1 MKKLLALCLCL
12 LWIAPCA
19 VAEERY
25 AAIPA
30 LLQFS
35 QKEAPREKVQGDNY
49 ILRTYPITANAQ
61 VNAQLRAL
69 IDEMTERGRPVLNGA
84 TSELMPAYLD
94 VGANIFRTGTQWM
107 SLLTIARSA
116 CEREQVYVDFDA
128 RVYDMATGDRLT
140 LTDLFPADSPAWA
153 LLMQETADQLSAYFP
168 AEIPDAA
175 VLSALCTREALEN
188 AAFTLT
194 PAKLSL
200 HFRADALYPG
210 HQTLM
215 HVNVYYPA
223 IRAYMTEAA
232 RQQTDNSRYKLI
244 ALTYD
249 DGPARSYSMNLMH
262 ELRRYG
268 ASATFFVVGTNI
280 AKNHDVL
287 CREHDAGHDVASH
300 NYVHTYD
307 DLTQD
312 NILTWKSKFNAA
324 ILPII
329 GVSPATMRAPG
340 GHFKQFI
347 AAQAGLPLIQWS
359 VISGDAGSKDAGKI
373 SSRVIGS
380 AKDGAVVLMHDINN
394 KVSQYSASILPA
406 LEKKGFL
413 CVTVE
418 ELFSHYGVTLEGDQ
432 VYYDCTEEAKL
443 R

>member
-1 MKKLLALCLCL
+1 MKKLAALCLCL
-12 LWIAPCA
+12 VCLLPCA
-19 VAEERY
+19 RAAERY
-25 AAIPA
+25 DAIPA

-35 QKEAPREKVQGDNY
+35 QKESPREKVQGDNY
-49 ILRTYPITANAQ
+49 ILRTYPVTANAQ
-61 VNAQLRAL
+61 VNAEMRAL
-69 IDEMTERGRPVLNGA
+69 IDEMTERGRPALNGA
-84 TSELMPAYLD
+84 TDELMPAYLD

-107 SLLTIARSA
+107 SFLTIARAA

-128 RVYDMATGDRLT
+128 RVYDMATGTRLT
-140 LTDLFPADSPAWA
+140 LSDLFPEDSPAWT
-153 LLMQETADQLSAYFP
+153 LLMQETQAQLSAYFP
-168 AEIPDAA
+168 AEAPDAA
-175 VLSALCTREALEN
+175 RLSALCSREALES

-223 IRAYMTEAA
+223 IREYMTQTA
-232 RQQTDNSRYKLI
+232 RAQTDNSRYRLI

-262 ELRRYG
+262 ALRRYG

-307 DLTQD
+307 DLTPE
-312 NILTWKSKFNAA
+312 NILAWQAKFNAA
-324 ILPII
+324 LLPVI
-329 GVSPATMRAPG
+329 GIAPRTMRAPG
-340 GHFKQFI
+340 GHFKQFL
-347 AAQAGLPLIQWS
+347 AAGTGLPLIQWS

-418 ELFSHYGVTLEGDQ
+418 ELFSHYGIALTGDE
-432 VYYDCTEEAKL
+432 VYYDCTAEAAL

>member
-1 MKKLLALCLCL
+1 MKKLLAVCLCL
-12 LWIAPCA
+12 LLCVPCA
-19 VAEERY
+19 QAAERY
-25 AAIPA
+25 DSIPA
-30 LLQFS
+30 LLQFT
-35 QKEAPREKVQGDNY
+35 QKESAREKVKDDNY
-49 ILRTYPITANAQ
+49 ILRTFPVTANAQ
-61 VNAQLRAL
+61 VNAQMSAL
-69 IDEMTERGRPVLNGA
+69 IDEMAERGRPALNGA

-107 SLLTIARSA
+107 SFLTIARSA

-128 RVYDMATGDRLT
+128 RVYDMETGERIT
-140 LTDLFPADSPAWA
+140 MCDLFPADSPAWE
-153 LLMQETADQLSAYFP
+153 LLAREVETQLTDYF
-168 AEIPDAA
+168 AGTAPDADA
-175 VLSALCTREALEN
+175 LAALCSREALED

-200 HFRADALYPG
+200 HYRADALYPG

-215 HVNVYYPA
+215 HVNIYYPA
-223 IRAYMTEAA
+223 LRDYMTDRA
-232 RQQTDNSRYKLI
+232 QTQTDNSRYKLI

-268 ASATFFVVGTNI
+268 ASATFFVVGTNF

-307 DLTQD
+307 DLTAE
-312 NILTWKSKFNAA
+312 NIHAWQTRFNQTL
-324 ILPII
+324 LPII
-329 GVSPATMRAPG
+329 GVTPKTMRAPG

-347 AAQAGLPLIQWS
+347 SAQAGLPLIQWS
-359 VISGDAGSKDAGKI
+359 VISGDAGSKETSKI

-394 KVSQYSASILPA
+394 KVASYNATILPA

-418 ELFSHYGVTLEGDQ
+418 ELFSHYGVTLEADQ
-432 VYYDCTEEAKL
+432 VYYSCVEEAQA